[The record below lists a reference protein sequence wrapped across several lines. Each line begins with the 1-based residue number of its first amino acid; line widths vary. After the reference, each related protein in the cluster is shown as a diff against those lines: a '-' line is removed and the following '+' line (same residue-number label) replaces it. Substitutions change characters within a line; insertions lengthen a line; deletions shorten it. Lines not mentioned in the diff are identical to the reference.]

1 MDHND
6 IELSD
11 LDGEQLELAETV
23 GINAYRKLVQVYAGQ
38 FVYIAKAETVLLKKR
53 NRRIRAEYNGQNV
66 RELAI
71 KYNLSESTIRVLTS
85 TEKKRIENEPTD
97 GQMSLL

>member
-6 IELSD
+6 IEMTD
-11 LDGEQLELAETV
+11 LEGEQRELAETV
-23 GINAYRKLVQVYAGQ
+23 GIAAYRKLVQVYAGQ
-38 FVYIAKAETVLLKKR
+38 FVYISKAETVLLKKR
-53 NRRIRAEYNGQNV
+53 NQRIRAEYTGQNV

-85 TEKKRIENEPTD
+85 TEKKRIDNEPTE
-97 GQMSLL
+97 GQMPLL